1 LFPHQEQLAA
11 SAMSWLT
18 WVGFILLAKLLPAAA
33 ISWQNEVNVS
43 ICNWAQLRGEF

>member
-1 LFPHQEQLAA
+1 
-11 SAMSWLT
+11 MSWLT
-18 WVGFILLAKLLPAAA
+18 CIGFILLAKFHLATG